1 MAPPTALLD
10 RPEVDA
16 LTDEDFVL
24 DMRVIERATPL
35 AEMMCTTGD
44 GCGSTCAK
52 SACVT
57 GSYDP
62 A

>member
-1 MAPPTALLD
+1 MAPPTAVLTA
-10 RPEVDA
+10 PEV

-24 DMRVIERATPL
+24 DLRVIEATTPL
-35 AEMMCTTGD
+35 VEMLCATND
-44 GCGSTCAK
+44 GCGSTCGT
-52 SACVT
+52 SACST